1 MGRIYLCD
9 LFSIF
14 ISKMVSSVN
23 KVEVN
28 RENGKL
34 NWKTPCLVRFVV
46 VVCVWL
52 CEWIVLNGFAREEES
67 ERIVFI
73 AYTSHA

>member
-9 LFSIF
+9 LLSIF

-28 RENGKL
+28 REKWEVDLENPLSG
-34 NWKTPCLVRFVV
+34 PVCSS
-46 VVCVWL
+46 CVWL
-52 CEWIVLNGFAREEES
+52 CE
-67 ERIVFI
+67 
-73 AYTSHA
+73 

>member
-28 RENGKL
+28 REKWEVDLENTLSG
-34 NWKTPCLVRFVV
+34 PVCSSC
-46 VVCVWL
+46 VCVA
-52 CEWIVLNGFAREEES
+52 V
-67 ERIVFI
+67 
-73 AYTSHA
+73 

>member
-9 LFSIF
+9 LFSII

-52 CEWIVLNGFAREEES
+52 CE
-67 ERIVFI
+67 
-73 AYTSHA
+73 